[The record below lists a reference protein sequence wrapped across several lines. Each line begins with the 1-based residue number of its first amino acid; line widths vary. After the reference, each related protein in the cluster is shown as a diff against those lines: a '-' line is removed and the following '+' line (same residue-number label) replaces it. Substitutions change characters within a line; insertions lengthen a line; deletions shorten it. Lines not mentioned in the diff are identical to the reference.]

1 MSFIVVDPMIMN
13 EKEARRQGR
22 KSFCGKV
29 WSLTKLVGK
38 ACIAD
43 KSLTIGII
51 AASISRNQTMLQQIT
66 YNKWLTTFVTSKLI
80 TQDEEKN
87 LWQK

>member
-1 MSFIVVDPMIMN
+1 MSFIVVDPTIMN

-38 ACIAD
+38 ACKLD
-43 KSLTIGII
+43 KSLLIGII
-51 AASISRNQTMLQQIT
+51 AASICRNSTMLQQIT
-66 YNKWLTTFVTSKLI
+66 FNKWLNTFVTSGLLTSK
-80 TQDEEKN
+80 EEKN
-87 LWQK
+87 LWQ